1 MSDAMRLVLRPGL
14 DANEGETKHERFL
27 RLGAAR
33 MNKVLHGLDQIANLS
48 SPTYE
53 YADAEVDRMMT
64 AIRASADNTE
74 RRLRRRKPEKVE
86 FAFEASPPAPASARG
101 KLCARGKL

>member
-14 DANEGETKHERFL
+14 DANEGETKHDRFL

-33 MNKVLHGLDQIANLS
+33 TNKVLHGLDQIANLS
-48 SPTYE
+48 GPNYE
-53 YADAEVDRMMT
+53 YGEAEVEGMMT
-64 AIRASADNTE
+64 AIRARADEVE

-86 FAFEASPPAPASARG
+86 FAFEASPPASARG
-101 KLCARGKL
+101 KL